1 MGSNSDDIRKALESF
16 GTATI
21 FEAAEGAGRWLPGI
35 RPLWPGAVMAGRTR
49 TTAVPAG
56 DNLGVHEA
64 IATCEEGDV
73 VVVAAGGDT
82 AVALAGEILIAAAM
96 VRGARGV
103 VVDGAVRDVAALRR
117 LGLPVFAAGISPA
130 GPEKTRSG
138 ELGVSVRIGGETV
151 ESGDWIVGDDDGVVV
166 FADDRL
172 QGVVERAAWRTE
184 HEVRVLGLVRN
195 GIPTLEALRSD
206 REST

>member
-1 MGSNSDDIRKALESF
+1 MGSNIDDIRTALESF

-21 FEAAEGAGRWLPGI
+21 FEAAGGSGRWLPGI
-35 RPLWPGAVMAGRTR
+35 RPLWPSAVMAGRTR
-49 TTAVPAG
+49 TAAVPAG
-56 DNLGVHEA
+56 DNLGVHQA
-64 IATCEEGDV
+64 IGSCEEGDV
-73 VVVAAGGDT
+73 VVVAAAGDT
-82 AVALAGEILIAAAM
+82 TVALAGEILITAAM

-117 LGLPVFAAGISPA
+117 LGLPVFAAGITPA

-172 QGVVERAAWRTE
+172 QDVVERAAWRPE
-184 HEVRVLGLVRN
+184 HEVRVLQLVLN

-206 REST
+206 RERT

>member
-1 MGSNSDDIRKALESF
+1 MGSNTDDIRTALESF
-16 GTATI
+16 GAATI
-21 FEAAEGAGRWLPGI
+21 FEAAGEAGRWLPGI

-49 TTAVPAG
+49 TAAVPAG
-56 DNLGVHEA
+56 DNLGVHKA
-64 IATCEEGDV
+64 IGTCEEGDV

-82 AVALAGEILIAAAM
+82 TVALAGEILIAAAM

-166 FADDRL
+166 FAAGRL
-172 QGVVERAAWRTE
+172 QDVVERAAWRTE
-184 HEVRVLGLVRN
+184 HEVRVLRLVRN

-206 REST
+206 REKP